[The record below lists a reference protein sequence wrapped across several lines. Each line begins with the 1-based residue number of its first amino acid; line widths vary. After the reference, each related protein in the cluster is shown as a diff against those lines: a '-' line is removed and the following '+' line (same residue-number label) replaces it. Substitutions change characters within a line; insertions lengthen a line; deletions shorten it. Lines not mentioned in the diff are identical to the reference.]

1 MPSDPRMTKAQRRL
15 AIAVLKGAAMR
26 YRTPNVRP
34 EWARRFADS
43 AKAMDAAIKA
53 LRRAEVRDA

>member
-15 AIAVLKGAAMR
+15 AIAVLKSAAMR

-34 EWARRFADS
+34 EWVRQFADS